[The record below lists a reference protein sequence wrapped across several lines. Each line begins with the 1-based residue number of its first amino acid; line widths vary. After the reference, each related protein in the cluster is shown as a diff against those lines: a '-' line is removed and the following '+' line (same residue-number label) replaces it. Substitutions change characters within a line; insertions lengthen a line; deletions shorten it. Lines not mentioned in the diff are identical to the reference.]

1 VAKHILVVD
10 DEPAIRRVLAASLR
24 RAGYEVT
31 EAGDG
36 AEAARVMEVERF
48 DLVVTDI
55 VMPEREGLET
65 IQLIRRDH
73 PGTQIIAIS
82 APSNDDYLRAARSF
96 GAARTFRKPF
106 SLSDVTDA
114 VAELLAS

>member
-1 VAKHILVVD
+1 MSKHILVVD

-24 RAGYEVT
+24 RAGYEVA

-36 AEAARVMEVERF
+36 AEAARVLDRQPF

-73 PGTQIIAIS
+73 PDTRIIAIS

-106 SLSDVTDA
+106 SLADVTDA